1 MSSSQSIFIY
11 GNNSLNIYLNIFGDS
26 HHPRLG
32 LKPGDD
38 KFRLNGFLTNYENV
52 LIKTRSRNI
61 SQVSFLKKKFLGF
74 FQRFLMDNLFRRKL
88 FYELKV
94 QILILF
100 NI

>member
-61 SQVSFLKKKFLGF
+61 SQKERGLGF
-74 FQRFLMDNLFRRKL
+74 FFEKKISRFFSEIFNGQSFPK
-88 FYELKV
+88 KI
-94 QILILF
+94 IL
-100 NI
+100 